1 MSRISETTRELTIK
15 LDRDTMNVMLESQK
29 RVVHPSIIVVQGVD
43 RGESVLIDKTPL
55 IMGRSDTCDLI
66 IRDDGISRIHAQII
80 KEGER
85 YIIEDQGS
93 TNGIFFGNKR
103 VERHVLSEG
112 DKVLVGRR
120 TILKFDMQDTFDKK
134 YQDEMYESAVRDGL
148 TGVFNRKHFNER
160 IVSELSFSLRHKS
173 SLSVL
178 IFDLDHFK
186 RVNDNFGHQVGD
198 EVLIQVSAKIHK
210 ILREEDFFAR
220 YGGEEFVVLARDIG
234 FKGSVALGE
243 RIRQIIQDLKILT
256 PEGIRVP
263 VTLSIGVATVDEG
276 KSISIEQFIQ
286 IADENLYKAK
296 ENGRNRVVASSV
308 K

>member
-1 MSRISETTRELTIK
+1 
-15 LDRDTMNVMLESQK
+15 
-29 RVVHPSIIVVQGVD
+29 
-43 RGESVLIDKTPL
+43 
-55 IMGRSDTCDLI
+55 
-66 IRDDGISRIHAQII
+66 
-80 KEGER
+80 
-85 YIIEDQGS
+85 
-93 TNGIFFGNKR
+93 
-103 VERHVLSEG
+103 
-112 DKVLVGRR
+112 
-120 TILKFDMQDTFDKK
+120 MQDTFDKK

-186 RVNDNFGHQVGD
+186 RVNDNYGHQVGD

-234 FKGSVALGE
+234 FNGSVALGE